1 MKAKEKIGK
10 ELKKILSNKELVID
24 FSQFIEKN
32 DEDAAGNA
40 VYKTIAI
47 LEECDFAFHLTAFR
61 TKNGQKAIKINVES
75 ESSLHQVESMEYCD
89 FEMLVESWA
98 KPNDLKELVE
108 ALEDGVLFELGDD
121 EGLIKETI
129 SHLENSPINF
139 GLSIEEDGSISIVPE
154 SYPKILFTVYLSDEE
169 LKSIVNKSKWDKK
182 KISTDDAKMT
192 TEVKYRYKGEEF
204 DFAVLVDEDR
214 YVFLSKDRN
223 KLLIVNKQGEV
234 TEFVDSNSKNK

>member
-1 MKAKEKIGK
+1 MKAKEKIGR
-10 ELKKILSNKELVID
+10 ELKKILANEELVID

-32 DEDAAGNA
+32 DEDVVDDA

-47 LEECDFAFHLTAFR
+47 LEKCDFAFHLTAFR

-89 FEMLVESWA
+89 FDMLVESWL

-139 GLSIEEDGSISIVPE
+139 GLSIEEDGSTSIVPE

-169 LKSIVNKSKWDKK
+169 LKSIVYKSKWDKK
-182 KISTDDAKMT
+182 NSDDAKMT

-234 TEFVDSNSKNK
+234 TEFVDLNSKNK

>member
-1 MKAKEKIGK
+1 MKAKEKIGR
-10 ELKKILSNKELVID
+10 ELKKILANEELVID

-32 DEDAAGNA
+32 DEDVVDDA

-89 FEMLVESWA
+89 FDMLVESWL

-139 GLSIEEDGSISIVPE
+139 GLSIEEDGSTSIVPE
-154 SYPKILFTVYLSDEE
+154 SYSKILFTVYLSDEE
-169 LKSIVNKSKWDKK
+169 LKSIVYKSKWDKK
-182 KISTDDAKMT
+182 NSDDAKMT

-234 TEFVDSNSKNK
+234 TEFVDLNSKNE

>member
-1 MKAKEKIGK
+1 MKAKEKIGR
-10 ELKKILSNKELVID
+10 ELKKILANEELVID
-24 FSQFIEKN
+24 FNQFIEKN
-32 DEDAAGNA
+32 DEDAVDDA
-40 VYKTIAI
+40 VFKTITL
-47 LEECDFAFHLTAFR
+47 LEECGFAFHLTAFR

-75 ESSLHQVESMEYCD
+75 ESSLDQIESMGILYFD
-89 FEMLVESWA
+89 MLVESWL

-108 ALEDGVLFELGDD
+108 ALEDGVSFKLGND

-129 SHLENSPINF
+129 SHFENSRINF

-154 SYPKILFTVYLSDEE
+154 SYPKILFTVFLSDEE
-169 LKSIVNKSKWDKK
+169 LKSIVYKSKWDKK
-182 KISTDDAKMT
+182 NSDDAKMT

-234 TEFVDSNSKNK
+234 TEFVDLNSKNE

>member
-1 MKAKEKIGK
+1 MKAKEKIGR
-10 ELKKILSNKELVID
+10 ELKKILANEELVID

-32 DEDAAGNA
+32 DEAVVNDA
-40 VYKTIAI
+40 VSKTIAI
-47 LEECDFAFHLTAFR
+47 LEECDFAFHLTALR

-98 KPNDLKELVE
+98 KPNDLKELIE

-121 EGLIKETI
+121 EELIKETI

-169 LKSIVNKSKWDKK
+169 LKSIVYKSKWDKK
-182 KISTDDAKMT
+182 NSDDAKMT

-234 TEFVDSNSKNK
+234 TEFVDLNSKNE

>member
-1 MKAKEKIGK
+1 MKAKEKIGR
-10 ELKKILSNKELVID
+10 ELKKILANEELVID

-32 DEDAAGNA
+32 DEVVVNDA
-40 VYKTIAI
+40 VSKTISI
-47 LEECDFAFHLTAFR
+47 LDECGFAFHLTAFR
-61 TKNGQKAIKINVES
+61 TKNGQKAMKINVEG
-75 ESSLHQVESMEYCD
+75 ESSLHQIESMEYCD

-129 SHLENSPINF
+129 SHLEISPINF
-139 GLSIEEDGSISIVPE
+139 GLSIEEDGSTSIMPE
-154 SYPKILFTVYLSDEE
+154 SYPKILFTVFLSDEE
-169 LKSIVNKSKWDKK
+169 LKSIIDKSKWDKK
-182 KISTDDAKMT
+182 KTSDAKMT
-192 TEVKYRYKGEEF
+192 TEVKYQYKGKEF

-234 TEFVDSNSKNK
+234 TEFVDLNSKDK

>member
-1 MKAKEKIGK
+1 MKAKEKIGR
-10 ELKKILSNKELVID
+10 ELKKILANEELVID

-32 DEDAAGNA
+32 DEDVVDDA

-89 FEMLVESWA
+89 FDMLVESWL

-139 GLSIEEDGSISIVPE
+139 GLSIEEDGSTSIVPE

-169 LKSIVNKSKWDKK
+169 LKSIVYKSKWDKK
-182 KISTDDAKMT
+182 NSDDAKMT

-234 TEFVDSNSKNK
+234 TEFVDLNSKNE

>member
-1 MKAKEKIGK
+1 MKAKEKIGR
-10 ELKKILSNKELVID
+10 ELKKILANEELVID

-32 DEDAAGNA
+32 DEVVVDDA
-40 VYKTIAI
+40 VSKTITL

-89 FEMLVESWA
+89 FDMLVESWL

-139 GLSIEEDGSISIVPE
+139 GLSIEEDGSTSIVPE
-154 SYPKILFTVYLSDEE
+154 SYPKILFTVFLSDEE
-169 LKSIVNKSKWDKK
+169 LKSIVYKSKWDKK
-182 KISTDDAKMT
+182 NSDDAKMT
-192 TEVKYRYKGEEF
+192 TEVKYQYKGEEF

-234 TEFVDSNSKNK
+234 TEFVDLNSKNK

>member
-1 MKAKEKIGK
+1 MKAKEKIGR
-10 ELKKILSNKELVID
+10 ELKKILANEELVID

-32 DEDAAGNA
+32 DEDVVDDA

-89 FEMLVESWA
+89 FDMLVESWL

-139 GLSIEEDGSISIVPE
+139 GLSIEEDGSTSIVPE

-169 LKSIVNKSKWDKK
+169 LKSIVYKSKWDKK
-182 KISTDDAKMT
+182 NSDDAKMT

-204 DFAVLVDEDR
+204 DFAVLVDEDC

-234 TEFVDSNSKNK
+234 TEFVDLNSKNE

>member
-1 MKAKEKIGK
+1 MKTKEKIRR
-10 ELKKILSNKELVID
+10 ELKKLLSNKELTID
-24 FSQFIEKN
+24 FNQFIEKN
-32 DEDAAGNA
+32 DEDAVDDA

-47 LEECDFAFHLTAFR
+47 LEECGFAFHLTAFR

-108 ALEDGVLFELGDD
+108 ALKDGILFELGD
-121 EGLIKETI
+121 
-129 SHLENSPINF
+129 
-139 GLSIEEDGSISIVPE
+139 
-154 SYPKILFTVYLSDEE
+154 DEE

-182 KISTDDAKMT
+182 NSDDAKMT

-234 TEFVDSNSKNK
+234 TEFVDLNSKNE

>member
-1 MKAKEKIGK
+1 MKAKEKIGR
-10 ELKKILSNKELVID
+10 ELKKILANEELVID

-32 DEDAAGNA
+32 DEDVVDDA

-89 FEMLVESWA
+89 FEMLVESWL

-139 GLSIEEDGSISIVPE
+139 GLSIEEDGSTSIVPE

-169 LKSIVNKSKWDKK
+169 LKSIVYKSKWDKK
-182 KISTDDAKMT
+182 NSDDAKMT

-234 TEFVDSNSKNK
+234 TEFVDLNSKNE

>member
-1 MKAKEKIGK
+1 MKAKEKIGR
-10 ELKKILSNKELVID
+10 ELKKILANEELVID
-24 FSQFIEKN
+24 FNQFIEKN
-32 DEDAAGNA
+32 DEDAVDDA
-40 VYKTIAI
+40 VSKTITL
-47 LEECDFAFHLTAFR
+47 LEECGFAFHLTAFR
-61 TKNGQKAIKINVES
+61 TKNGQKAIKINF
-75 ESSLHQVESMEYCD
+75 D
-89 FEMLVESWA
+89 MLVESWL

-108 ALEDGVLFELGDD
+108 ALKDGVSFKLGDD

-129 SHLENSPINF
+129 SHLENSRINF

-154 SYPKILFTVYLSDEE
+154 SYPKILFTVFLSDEE
-169 LKSIVNKSKWDKK
+169 LKSIVYKSKWDKK
-182 KISTDDAKMT
+182 NSDDAKMT

-234 TEFVDSNSKNK
+234 TEFVDLNSKNE

>member
-1 MKAKEKIGK
+1 MKTKEKIRR
-10 ELKKILSNKELVID
+10 ELKKILANEELVID
-24 FSQFIEKN
+24 FNQFIEKN
-32 DEDAAGNA
+32 DEDVVNDA
-40 VYKTIAI
+40 VFKTIAI

-75 ESSLHQVESMEYCD
+75 ESSLHQIESMEYCD

-98 KPNDLKELVE
+98 KPNDLKELIE

-121 EGLIKETI
+121 EELIKETI
-129 SHLENSPINF
+129 SHLENLPINF
-139 GLSIEEDGSISIVPE
+139 GLSIEEDGSTSIVPE
-154 SYPKILFTVYLSDEE
+154 SYPKILFTVFLSDEE
-169 LKSIVNKSKWDKK
+169 LKSIVYKSKWDKK
-182 KISTDDAKMT
+182 NSDDAKMT

-234 TEFVDSNSKNK
+234 TEFVDLNSKNE